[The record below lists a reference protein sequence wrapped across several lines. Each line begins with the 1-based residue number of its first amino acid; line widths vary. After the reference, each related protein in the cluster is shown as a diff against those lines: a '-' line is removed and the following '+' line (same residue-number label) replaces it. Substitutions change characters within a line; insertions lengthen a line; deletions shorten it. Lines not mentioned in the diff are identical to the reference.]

1 MPVGGLSPR
10 PVGVRTVGGVRV
22 TLLVTCVVDLVA
34 PEVAEATVRVLRATG
49 CEVSV
54 SADQTCCGQPAWNAG
69 HAPEAAKVAGGTLA
83 ALEAELADGAE
94 AVVVP
99 SGSCTSMVRV
109 FWPELFDLAGDPDAA
124 ERARG
129 VGEVTFELSEF
140 LAERDLPALSG
151 PEQRVA
157 YHHSCHMLRELG
169 VRAAPEALVDRVAG
183 ADRVAWDGDDRCCGF
198 GGLFSVKLPE
208 LSVAMADEKLAD
220 LVATQPDVLVGC
232 DTSCLAQLRT
242 RSEAVGLPVRTR
254 HLAQLLDESLPS

>member
-1 MPVGGLSPR
+1 M
-10 PVGVRTVGGVRV
+10 RTVVGVRV
-22 TLLVTCVVDLVA
+22 TLLVTCVVDLVE
-34 PEVAEATVRVLRATG
+34 PEVAEATVRVLRAAG
-49 CEVSV
+49 CVVSV

-69 HAPEAAKVAGGTLA
+69 HAREAAKVARTTLA

-109 FWPELFDLAGDPDAA
+109 FWPEVLELAGDPDAA
-124 ERARG
+124 ERARA
-129 VGEVTFELSEF
+129 VGEVTFELAEF

-169 VRAAPEALVDRVAG
+169 IRAAPEELVDGVAG
-183 ADRVAWDGDDRCCGF
+183 AERVAWDGDDRCCGF

-208 LSVAMADEKLAD
+208 LSVAMADEKLTA
-220 LVATQPDVLVGC
+220 LVATEPDVLVGC

-242 RSEAVGLPVRTR
+242 RSAVVGLPLRTR
-254 HLAQLLDESLPS
+254 HLAQLLDDALPT